1 MKGDGAG
8 GSRVRLRAAWRRI
21 PRRRRPRRPG
31 GPAAR
36 RSACVLHAVAM
47 FVQQQVA
54 VVVACVCGVSLR
66 SCACEKNCCCLSV
79 LSQPQCYRGSV
90 LVRCAPDSL
99 RRGRYT
105 DRRCYCYTRR
115 CYFPLPQHPDFTSS
129 PTCLLPWPR
138 VGPVT
143 CQPSLPFLCHVFY
156 YCRPTRAAPASSST
170 RIASST
176 RCAHCSSAA
185 RAPPTSTAHDFMT
198 G

>member
-79 LSQPQCYRGSV
+79 LSQPQCYRPV
-90 LVRCAPDSL
+90 LVRCAPDSI

-129 PTCLLPWPR
+129 PTCFSPVGTFCLWVDSSESPR
-138 VGPVT
+138 TAMLAPPGAPDAAHWWIPLVAPLVVVID
-143 CQPSLPFLCHVFY
+143 PAV
-156 YCRPTRAAPASSST
+156 RAAGGQRGGGERA
-170 RIASST
+170 
-176 RCAHCSSAA
+176 RCAGS
-185 RAPPTSTAHDFMT
+185 D
-198 G
+198 